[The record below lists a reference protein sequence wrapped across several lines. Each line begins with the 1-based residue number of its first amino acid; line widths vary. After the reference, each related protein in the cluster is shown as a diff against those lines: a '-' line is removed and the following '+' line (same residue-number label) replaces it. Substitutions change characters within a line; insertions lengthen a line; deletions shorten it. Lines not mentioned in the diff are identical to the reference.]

1 MIKALVLGEL
11 CEDILLHN
19 PAGVEVMGQ
28 KTWVKDIVLS
38 AGGSTYYTGAALLH
52 LGADVK
58 ISSVLGTDEAG
69 DRVYNQMML
78 DGLNI
83 CHTERLPGRKTT
95 KSMMVCDGGD
105 KQFIGCTPML
115 PLKIPE
121 WLALKGSDLFYIAGY
136 TLYPELWEEEMV
148 NLCCK
153 AKRHGVCIAMDSQL
167 LPIVGD
173 NLAQISKLDQILPYV
188 DIFFTAKKEADR
200 LYGTRDLKECYARME
215 AMGFRG
221 QLVLKS
227 GSEGC
232 QVKDLTGEIQ
242 EPAFPVKAYD
252 TVGSGDVFGAAY
264 CWARCNGGETRYC
277 ARFAAACTALSIQ
290 EYAERKHFPSAAEAE
305 AFLLTKNL

>member
-28 KTWVKDIVLS
+28 KTWAKDIVLS

-173 NLAQISKLDQILPYV
+173 NLAQISKQSL
-188 DIFFTAKKEADR
+188 R
-200 LYGTRDLKECYARME
+200 
-215 AMGFRG
+215 
-221 QLVLKS
+221 
-227 GSEGC
+227 
-232 QVKDLTGEIQ
+232 
-242 EPAFPVKAYD
+242 
-252 TVGSGDVFGAAY
+252 
-264 CWARCNGGETRYC
+264 
-277 ARFAAACTALSIQ
+277 
-290 EYAERKHFPSAAEAE
+290 
-305 AFLLTKNL
+305 AFLFQEVQL

>member
-28 KTWVKDIVLS
+28 KTWAKDIVLS

-173 NLAQISKLDQILPYV
+173 NLAQISKGIHVPILGRPLENDV
-188 DIFFTAKKEADR
+188 GNQGAVQKR
-200 LYGTRDLKECYARME
+200 
-215 AMGFRG
+215 FRFCP
-221 QLVLKS
+221 
-227 GSEGC
+227 EW
-232 QVKDLTGEIQ
+232 I
-242 EPAFPVKAYD
+242 
-252 TVGSGDVFGAAY
+252 
-264 CWARCNGGETRYC
+264 
-277 ARFAAACTALSIQ
+277 
-290 EYAERKHFPSAAEAE
+290 
-305 AFLLTKNL
+305 AFLAFALGVGNQSIHEFQNIGLVADIRQRVIVHGF

>member
-28 KTWVKDIVLS
+28 KTWAKDIVLS

-173 NLAQISKLDQILPYV
+173 NLAQISKLDQILPCPSV
-188 DIFFTAKKEADR
+188 SNE
-200 LYGTRDLKECYARME
+200 
-215 AMGFRG
+215 
-221 QLVLKS
+221 
-227 GSEGC
+227 
-232 QVKDLTGEIQ
+232 
-242 EPAFPVKAYD
+242 
-252 TVGSGDVFGAAY
+252 GAAD
-264 CWARCNGGETRYC
+264 A
-277 ARFAAACTALSIQ
+277 I
-290 EYAERKHFPSAAEAE
+290 EY
-305 AFLLTKNL
+305 FLGL

>member
-28 KTWVKDIVLS
+28 KTWAKDIVLS

-200 LYGTRDLKECYARME
+200 LYGTRDLKECYATYGGHGLPG
-215 AMGFRG
+215 AA
-221 QLVLKS
+221 
-227 GSEGC
+227 GSE
-232 QVKDLTGEIQ
+232 K
-242 EPAFPVKAYD
+242 
-252 TVGSGDVFGAAY
+252 
-264 CWARCNGGETRYC
+264 R
-277 ARFAAACTALSIQ
+277 
-290 EYAERKHFPSAAEAE
+290 
-305 AFLLTKNL
+305 

>member
-28 KTWVKDIVLS
+28 KTWAKDIVLS

-173 NLAQISKLDQILPYV
+173 NLAQISNCNCFDYIITSNGCDL
-188 DIFFTAKKEADR
+188 
-200 LYGTRDLKECYARME
+200 RDLKKNVTIDCKTLSQETVEQVIALLKQYRVYFEC
-215 AMGFRG
+215 FIQG
-221 QLVLKS
+221 QAVT
-227 GSEGC
+227 E
-232 QVKDLTGEIQ
+232 
-242 EPAFPVKAYD
+242 
-252 TVGSGDVFGAAY
+252 
-264 CWARCNGGETRYC
+264 
-277 ARFAAACTALSIQ
+277 
-290 EYAERKHFPSAAEAE
+290 
-305 AFLLTKNL
+305 KNLMAVRLEASIIADTAPWATLKQGHHQLSA

>member
-1 MIKALVLGEL
+1 MQEKVEPKGKETFPALQSILDRKGRLPMIKALVLGEL

-28 KTWVKDIVLS
+28 KTWAKDIVLS

-153 AKRHGVCIAMDSQL
+153 SVSVLTL
-167 LPIVGD
+167 L
-173 NLAQISKLDQILPYV
+173 
-188 DIFFTAKKEADR
+188 F
-200 LYGTRDLKECYARME
+200 
-215 AMGFRG
+215 
-221 QLVLKS
+221 
-227 GSEGC
+227 
-232 QVKDLTGEIQ
+232 
-242 EPAFPVKAYD
+242 
-252 TVGSGDVFGAAY
+252 Y
-264 CWARCNGGETRYC
+264 CFKYIP
-277 ARFAAACTALSIQ
+277 FS
-290 EYAERKHFPSAAEAE
+290 
-305 AFLLTKNL
+305 

>member
-28 KTWVKDIVLS
+28 KTWAKDIVLS

-173 NLAQISKLDQILPYV
+173 NLAQISNTFLVCNDEKVSQKHNSALRCD
-188 DIFFTAKKEADR
+188 ADAVLVGPLHGTDVCHTIPVR
-200 LYGTRDLKECYARME
+200 YGPDGWTNRRDPGHCQQRSAPGLHS
-215 AMGFRG
+215 G
-221 QLVLKS
+221 Q
-227 GSEGC
+227 
-232 QVKDLTGEIQ
+232 
-242 EPAFPVKAYD
+242 
-252 TVGSGDVFGAAY
+252 
-264 CWARCNGGETRYC
+264 
-277 ARFAAACTALSIQ
+277 
-290 EYAERKHFPSAAEAE
+290 
-305 AFLLTKNL
+305 